1 MARNHMKNVQH
12 HQLLIKWNSKLQWVS
27 PHTGQN
33 GPSSKNPQIL
43 NAGEDMK
50 KREYFCTINGNVK
63 FYNHCGEQNK
73 DYLKKKKKKQ
83 LGIK

>member
-1 MARNHMKNVQH
+1 M
-12 HQLLIKWNSKLQWVS
+12 S

-50 KREYFCTINGNVK
+50 KREYFCTINGNVN
-63 FYNHCGEQNK
+63 FYNHYGEQNK
-73 DYLKKKKKKQ
+73 DYLKKKKKATRNKIRNGPAISL
-83 LGIK
+83 LGIYLRKL